1 MTLASAGL
9 FQSLV
14 RIEEWGSVCLESSA
28 AVVGAMQNEMIA
40 VLGVVSLVV
49 ADNSLVTFDR
59 WF

>member
-40 VLGVVSLVV
+40 VLGVVSLV
-49 ADNSLVTFDR
+49 TFDR

>member
-14 RIEEWGSVCLESSA
+14 RIKEWGSVCLESSA

-40 VLGVVSLVV
+40 VLGVVSLV
-49 ADNSLVTFDR
+49 TFDR